1 MSHRSVEIFLLSPSL
16 SIPVLLVGFERRFR
30 LIPDSFTC
38 GYKLG
43 TLTEN
48 CYNCYR
54 IPSPVFSRNDIFTT
68 SSIRVRIVFIEKNW
82 TTSESS
88 AIRNMTREKYRI
100 IKSRIIPLV
109 ERERSS
115 IRVTSIS
122 PFLPFDQLFPSPPLQ
137 TICMNNESLNESWR
151 RREVDEKIQ
160 NVRDACVEA
169 RVLITHIRVYIY
181 IFDDTPEAF
190 AFRKL
195 YV

>member
-38 GYKLG
+38 SYKLG

-48 CYNCYR
+48 CYNSTASLLLYFHVTYFYNELDSSTNSFHR
-54 IPSPVFSRNDIFTT
+54 KELNDA
-68 SSIRVRIVFIEKNW
+68 
-82 TTSESS
+82 SEPS

-109 ERERSS
+109 EREGSS

-169 RVLITHIRVYIY
+169 RVLITHIRIY
-181 IFDDTPEAF
+181 IRRHA
-190 AFRKL
+190 RGICI
-195 YV
+195 